1 MSQPQ
6 TNPDCLF
13 CKIVAKNLPA
23 DIVYEDD
30 WILAFRDIYPKAETH
45 VLCVPKKHFGTI
57 MGITPAESEI
67 FSRLMQGVQKVAETL
82 VLDGF
87 KIVINNGES
96 AGQIVPHVHIHVLS
110 GRKIKAV

>member
-1 MSQPQ
+1 MSQNRA
-6 TNPDCLF
+6 NPDCLF

-30 WILAFRDIYPKAETH
+30 WVLAFRDIYPKAETH
-45 VLCVPKKHFGTI
+45 ILCVPKKHYETTMDI
-57 MGITPAESEI
+57 VPAEAEI
-67 FSRLMQGVQKVAETL
+67 FTRLMQGVQKVAETL
-82 VLDGF
+82 ALDGF
-87 KIVINNGES
+87 KIVINNGKS